1 MGISIGILIICF
13 AIYICNLVMLN
24 KTFDALN
31 ELKEIKQCLQTMRS
45 YMRNWR

>member
-1 MGISIGILIICF
+1 MGITIAILIICF
-13 AIYICNLVMLN
+13 AIFICDFVMLN
-24 KTFDALN
+24 KTLDTLD

>member
-1 MGISIGILIICF
+1 MEITIGILIVCI
-13 AIYICNLVMLN
+13 AIYICNFVMLN
-24 KTFDALN
+24 RTLD